1 MHHSSKN
8 QYLVG
13 CEGNPQHHQQS
24 NAVCVPHMYDTCVQQ
39 EVAAL
44 SAASSRYQA
53 QLEGLQTLLVNKV
66 SQCSRLEK
74 ELRETSKQLRQ
85 VEAAAAA
92 DQAAMAQ
99 QLQQLSDGA
108 AGLQEAL
115 AAGRQR
121 EQQLEAQLAA
131 TRAKVR
137 TGPQLT
143 AHSCLCWFGGPGL
156 HVVLPHDRPRSCQSD
171 PARCCCLVTVCLSCC
186 APAGASV
193 GSTGGGCSSPAAA
206 QAG

>member
-1 MHHSSKN
+1 MQCSSKK
-8 QYLVG
+8 QCLVG

-24 NAVCVPHMYDTCVQQ
+24 HAARVHTCVQQ

-44 SAASSRYQA
+44 SAASSHYQA
-53 QLEGLQTLLVNKV
+53 QLEGLQTILVTKV

-92 DQAAMAQ
+92 DHAAMAQ

-137 TGPQLT
+137 AHLT
-143 AHSCLCWFGGPGL
+143 
-156 HVVLPHDRPRSCQSD
+156 VLMSLLVWRPWLACCVASWPP
-171 PARCCCLVTVCLSCC
+171 PAVKVTL
-186 APAGASV
+186 PAV
-193 GSTGGGCSSPAAA
+193 AAL
-206 QAG
+206 